1 METFVIILIIISAYI
16 IGSIPFSLLVGKF
29 IAGVDIRQ
37 RGSGNIGATNV
48 LRTLGTGGAI
58 LALLGDL
65 LKGLVATWLGMLVG
79 GPGLAAICAILVIIG
94 HCYSVFLAFKG
105 GKGVAT
111 SAGIMLYLMPKV
123 VVILLVTFVIVVA
136 LSKYVSLGSITV
148 ATLFPVMAVLLS
160 YSNVYIIMSFV
171 MAIIVV
177 FQHRENIVRLR
188 NGKENR
194 IGQKV

>member
-1 METFVIILIIISAYI
+1 METLLIILIIISAYI

-29 IAGVDIRQ
+29 MAGIDIRQ
-37 RGSGNIGATNV
+37 SGSGNIGATNV

-177 FQHRENIVRLR
+177 FQHRENIERLR
-188 NGKENR
+188 NGRENR